1 MQQHWFYTFWPF
13 IGLGA
18 MIPVVA
24 ILLTTDTFR
33 GNTAV
38 SRWRDVVWLAWL
50 ATPLYLAH
58 QFEEYSLPVL
68 GFDYSIQG
76 VLNRWTQQR
85 PLGYQRGSGT
95 PRFSAA
101 AD

>member
-38 SRWRDVVWLAWL
+38 SR
-50 ATPLYLAH
+50 
-58 QFEEYSLPVL
+58 
-68 GFDYSIQG
+68 
-76 VLNRWTQQR
+76 
-85 PLGYQRGSGT
+85 
-95 PRFSAA
+95 
-101 AD
+101 

>member
-38 SRWRDVVWLAWL
+38 SRWRDVC
-50 ATPLYLAH
+50 
-58 QFEEYSLPVL
+58 
-68 GFDYSIQG
+68 
-76 VLNRWTQQR
+76 
-85 PLGYQRGSGT
+85 GSGGS
-95 PRFSAA
+95 PRRST
-101 AD
+101 

>member
-50 ATPLYLAH
+50 AVPLYWIH
-58 QFEEYSLPVL
+58 QFEEYSLPVMGL
-68 GFDYSIQG
+68 PYSLPDMVCRQFGFA
-76 VLNRWTQQR
+76 
-85 PLGYQRGSGT
+85 P
-95 PRFSAA
+95 
-101 AD
+101 

>member
-76 VLNRWTQQR
+76 MICENMGFPPYPDCPIPLPSIRW
-85 PLGYQRGSGT
+85 
-95 PRFSAA
+95 
-101 AD
+101 